1 MQANTITLP
10 VDVLNNGT
18 PSNKVFTRFEEV
30 LNRSTY
36 IGPGHTQVARYLMQL
51 YRAFAKRTGN
61 FLGVSKSEVKI
72 TKDFT
77 VLGVDGTNQVAP
89 AIADASFSI
98 PVGLTAAQML
108 ELRQDLV
115 AALDHAFMVSL
126 QENLE
131 I

>member
-18 PSNKVFTRFEEV
+18 TTDKVFTRFEEV

-51 YRAFAKRTGN
+51 YRSFAKRAGN
-61 FLGVSKSEVKI
+61 FLGVAKTEVKI

-77 VLGVDGTNQVAP
+77 VLGVDGTNVVAP
-89 AIADASFSI
+89 AIADASFSL

-108 ELRQDLV
+108 ELRQDLI
-115 AALDHAFMVSL
+115 AAIDHAFMVSF
-126 QENLE
+126 QVSLE
-131 I
+131 V